1 MKKYKNILIE
11 INEHLGLLT
20 LNRIRENNALNI
32 DTSKEIYE
40 GLKELEMNSSIRAIL
55 IQGNQKFFSPGAD
68 IKELNNLNSESAKLR
83 GLFNYFDK
91 IKEIISQLEA
101 VKNEPSIKKAHT
113 ERPNIDHLIK
123 RILVER
129 RKKNAKNIL
138 ILSLFVLIVGS
149 IMIFSFNE

>member
-1 MKKYKNILIE
+1 MQ
-11 INEHLGLLT
+11 
-20 LNRIRENNALNI
+20 
-32 DTSKEIYE
+32 S
-40 GLKELEMNSSIRAIL
+40 
-55 IQGNQKFFSPGAD
+55 
-68 IKELNNLNSESAKLR
+68 
-83 GLFNYFDK
+83 
-91 IKEIISQLEA
+91 KEIISQLEA

-149 IMIFSFNE
+149 IMIFSFKKLR